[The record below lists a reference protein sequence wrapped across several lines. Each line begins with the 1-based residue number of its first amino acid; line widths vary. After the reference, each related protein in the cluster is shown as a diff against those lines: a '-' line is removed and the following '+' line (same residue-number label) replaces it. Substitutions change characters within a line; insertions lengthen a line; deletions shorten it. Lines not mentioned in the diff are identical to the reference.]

1 MASMSRILAVETDR
15 ERAWR
20 LKKLVRE
27 HVRAKLIVA
36 PTVQAAIAV
45 INERIPDLIL
55 VSAFLPPNEES
66 DLIAHVRQLTHAP
79 YLQMLSIPAIAMV
92 DEPAADNGRLFSVFS
107 RSSQPARAG
116 YNRDAVG
123 AQIEEYL
130 ERGRSLRE
138 EHEAMQACR
147 ALVAP
152 GALVDGHALMA
163 SNELV
168 RANGEERWRA
178 RRSTRSELPW
188 LSGIRLSWGL
198 ELGLLNISSSG
209 VLVETTTKLMP
220 GTSADIVL
228 TGPET
233 NLVVPARF
241 VRSEVARID
250 TLGVRYQAAA
260 AFDSTLELMSPA
272 RPAPAAL
279 APKALA
285 DLLTAV
291 LAEGEARSVPACER
305 FAQGLRRLSGV
316 RDIQVREIPIAPHDD
331 SESIYFDV
339 PGRVSSRAVLQVM
352 FDPRHAVQESEF
364 RLLRAA
370 AWMTAAVLEMDRTD
384 SFSSSQSTALVRR
397 PSYEPVLEVA

>member
-1 MASMSRILAVETDR
+1 MSRILAVETDR

-79 YLQMLSIPAIAMV
+79 YLQMLTIPAIAMV
-92 DEPAADNGRLFSVFS
+92 DDEPAQDTGGLLSVFS
-107 RSSQPARAG
+107 RRRESARPG

-130 ERGRSLRE
+130 ARGRWLRD
-138 EHEAMQACR
+138 EHEAMQACT
-147 ALVAP
+147 ALVARD
-152 GALVDGHALMA
+152 ALHESHALA
-163 SNELV
+163 APSELV

-178 RRSTRSELPW
+178 RRATQAELPW
-188 LSGIRLSWGL
+188 LSGIKLSWGL
-198 ELGLLNISSSG
+198 ELGLLNISSTG
-209 VLVETTTKLMP
+209 VLVETTTKLLP
-220 GTSADIVL
+220 GTAADLVL

-233 NLVVPARF
+233 NLIVPARF
-241 VRSEVARID
+241 VRSEVGHID

-260 AFDSTLELMSPA
+260 AFDSTLELLTPA

-291 LAEGEARSVPACER
+291 LAEGESRSAPACER

-316 RDIQVREIPIAPHDD
+316 RDIQVRQIPIAPQDD

-352 FDPRHAVQESEF
+352 FDPRHALQESEF

-370 AWMTAAVLEMDRTD
+370 AWMTAAVLEMDRAD
-384 SFSSSQSTALVRR
+384 SFSRAQPTALVRT
-397 PSYEPVLEVA
+397 PPTYEPVLEVA

>member
-1 MASMSRILAVETDR
+1 MSRILAVETDR

-55 VSAFLPPNEES
+55 VSAFLAPNEES
-66 DLIAHVRQLTHAP
+66 DLIAHVRQLRHAP

-92 DEPAADNGRLFSVFS
+92 DDEPVVDNGRLLSVFS
-107 RSSQPARAG
+107 RRRNETRPG

-130 ERGRSLRE
+130 ARGRSLRE
-138 EHEAMQACR
+138 EHEAMQACT

-152 GALVDGHALMA
+152 GAPFDNHALVA
-163 SNELV
+163 SSELV

-188 LSGIRLSWGL
+188 LSGIKMSWGL

-220 GTSADIVL
+220 GTSADLVL
-228 TGPET
+228 TGPQT

-241 VRSEVARID
+241 VRSEVAGVD
-250 TLGVRYQAAA
+250 ALGVRYQAAA
-260 AFDSTLELMSPA
+260 AFDSSLELLTAA

-291 LAEGEARSVPACER
+291 LAEGEARSIPACER

-316 RDIQVREIPIAPHDD
+316 RDIQVREIPIAPQDD

-352 FDPRHAVQESEF
+352 FDPRHALQESEF

-370 AWMTAAVLEMDRTD
+370 AWMTAAVLEMDGAE
-384 SFSSSQSTALVRR
+384 SPSGSSSTALVRR

>member
-1 MASMSRILAVETDR
+1 MSRILAVETDR

-55 VSAFLPPNEES
+55 VSAFLAPNEES
-66 DLIAHVRQLTHAP
+66 DLIAHVRQLRHAP

-92 DEPAADNGRLFSVFS
+92 DDEPVVDNGRLLSVFS
-107 RSSQPARAG
+107 RRRNETRPG

-130 ERGRSLRE
+130 ARGRSLRE
-138 EHEAMQACR
+138 EHEAMQACT

-152 GALVDGHALMA
+152 GAPFDNHALVA
-163 SNELV
+163 SSELV

-188 LSGIRLSWGL
+188 LSGIKMSWGL

-220 GTSADIVL
+220 GTSADLVL
-228 TGPET
+228 TGPQT

-241 VRSEVARID
+241 VRSEVAGVD
-250 TLGVRYQAAA
+250 ALGVRYQAAA
-260 AFDSTLELMSPA
+260 AFDSSLELLTAA

-291 LAEGEARSVPACER
+291 LAEGEARSIPACER

-316 RDIQVREIPIAPHDD
+316 RDIQVREIPIAPQDD

-352 FDPRHAVQESEF
+352 FDPRHALQESEF

-370 AWMTAAVLEMDRTD
+370 AWMTAAVLEMDGAE
-384 SFSSSQSTALVRR
+384 SPSGSSSTALVRR
-397 PSYEPVLEVA
+397 PSYKPVLEVA